1 MGHSRNPWLFPG
13 CSEKI
18 VRILLEP
25 GGANQIQA
33 RECAAGQGR
42 NREHA
47 TTKRADRDRFCRS
60 MKTLN
65 HEWTPMYTNKAETAF
80 GLGSARASRAVCC
93 APPANPPTDL
103 KQKETKLTKVGFL
116 RGLPQIFVPFVIFC
130 NCLFFLCATS
140 FAQSPDNVA
149 EREVQ
154 RRQAAMPQGEAA
166 LARGKSAMKAK
177 NYTLANQEFKTAVG
191 YLPDSVV
198 SGKAHDEAVD
208 GFCKS
213 TVVLAQARI
222 AQGDYAGAEAI
233 LSEVLSNRYNPNC
246 REAQE
251 LYKHLRT
258 PGYFN
263 KTVTPNFI
271 NKVEEVKQLL
281 AEADGFYQSG
291 QYDLAM
297 KRYDQVLALDPYN
310 TAARKGQEKIDH
322 TKYQYGEEAYDETR
336 GRQLW
341 KVEGAWQQPVRK
353 YGVVGPVAGA
363 GAQRD
368 MGGTALVSKKL
379 NSIIIPHIEF
389 RDATIREAI
398 DVLREQAA
406 ENDTGPEGQRGVNI
420 VLRLVPIGQVAPPLM
435 PVLPAAPPTG
445 TGAPGAGGAPPA
457 AVGSPAGAAGTAPG
471 QAGPGA
477 APFVAPVAGPAGGRI
492 TVTLDNIP
500 LGEALRYIATQAGL
514 KVKVEP
520 YAVSIIP
527 LTEQTNDLIT
537 KRYHVPPEFFGGPLD
552 VGYYIGV
559 TTTGGGAQSGN
570 PQPVPVA
577 EKAIEKEAVS
587 FQTSAGTGTG
597 VGATSTSNALQGT
610 ATTRQS
616 LLNDRQLVG
625 RADAITMLQ
634 SMGVSFPPG
643 ASATFWPH
651 SGTLIVRNTQ
661 DNLDFVDALVD
672 QANVSQPKQVEIES
686 KFVEINQNNLKELGF
701 DWLLGP
707 FSLNGKV
714 FGAGGTA
721 GNGVP
726 LLNTKGVSNFPFNDA
741 NGNPIGQD
749 PVTSG
754 NRSGNFAI
762 SANAL
767 DALLMPG
774 LGQVAGVAPGIFGL
788 AGVFTNPQFQVVI
801 RALNQKK
808 GIDLLSAPSVTT
820 KSGQRAIIEV
830 IREFRYP
837 RTYTQPQVPAIAAST
852 TGAVGAVPVVVTP
865 TTPQDWETRNTG
877 VTLEVEPV
885 VGGDATTI
893 DLNLV
898 PQVVEFEGFINY
910 GSPIFAVGVNTAAG
924 ISISNSVLLTPNVI
938 NQPVFSTRKVTT
950 SVSVYDGQT
959 VVLGGLMREDV
970 QKTEDKVPIIGD
982 IPLVGR
988 AFRSNVE
995 QHTKKNLVIF
1005 VTARI
1010 ITPAGL
1016 PLNEEEEEGLLP
1028 PALPEV
1034 PAYKK

>member
-1 MGHSRNPWLFPG
+1 
-13 CSEKI
+13 
-18 VRILLEP
+18 
-25 GGANQIQA
+25 
-33 RECAAGQGR
+33 
-42 NREHA
+42 
-47 TTKRADRDRFCRS
+47 
-60 MKTLN
+60 
-65 HEWTPMYTNKAETAF
+65 
-80 GLGSARASRAVCC
+80 
-93 APPANPPTDL
+93 
-103 KQKETKLTKVGFL
+103 
-116 RGLPQIFVPFVIFC
+116 
-130 NCLFFLCATS
+130 
-140 FAQSPDNVA
+140 
-149 EREVQ
+149 
-154 RRQAAMPQGEAA
+154 
-166 LARGKSAMKAK
+166 
-177 NYTLANQEFKTAVG
+177 
-191 YLPDSVV
+191 
-198 SGKAHDEAVD
+198 
-208 GFCKS
+208 
-213 TVVLAQARI
+213 
-222 AQGDYAGAEAI
+222 
-233 LSEVLSNRYNPNC
+233 
-246 REAQE
+246 
-251 LYKHLRT
+251 
-258 PGYFN
+258 
-263 KTVTPNFI
+263 
-271 NKVEEVKQLL
+271 
-281 AEADGFYQSG
+281 
-291 QYDLAM
+291 
-297 KRYDQVLALDPYN
+297 
-310 TAARKGQEKIDH
+310 
-322 TKYQYGEEAYDETR
+322 
-336 GRQLW
+336 
-341 KVEGAWQQPVRK
+341 
-353 YGVVGPVAGA
+353 
-363 GAQRD
+363 
-368 MGGTALVSKKL
+368 
-379 NSIIIPHIEF
+379 
-389 RDATIREAI
+389 
-398 DVLREQAA
+398 
-406 ENDTGPEGQRGVNI
+406 
-420 VLRLVPIGQVAPPLM
+420 
-435 PVLPAAPPTG
+435 
-445 TGAPGAGGAPPA
+445 
-457 AVGSPAGAAGTAPG
+457 
-471 QAGPGA
+471 
-477 APFVAPVAGPAGGRI
+477 
-492 TVTLDNIP
+492 

-552 VGYYIGV
+552 VGYIIGV
-559 TTTGGGAQSGN
+559 TTTGGSGGQSGVA
-570 PQPVPVA
+570 QPVPVA
-577 EKAIEKEAVS
+577 TNVLEKEAVNY
-587 FQTSAGTGTG
+587 QTTSAAGQSNLQQ
-597 VGATSTSNALQGT
+597 GA

-616 LLNDRQLVG
+616 LVNDRQLVG

-634 SMGVSFPPG
+634 SMGVQFPPG

-651 SGTLIVRNTQ
+651 SGMLIVRNTQ

-672 QANVSQPKQVEIES
+672 QANISQPKQVEIES

-721 GNGVP
+721 GNGAPV
-726 LLNTKGVSNFPFNDA
+726 NAANFPFDA
-741 NGNPIGQD
+741 NGVPIGQD
-749 PVTSG
+749 PVTAG

-774 LGQVAGVAPGIFGL
+774 IGQVAGAAPGIFGL

-808 GIDLLSAPSVTT
+808 GIDLLSAPRVTT
-820 KSGQRAIIEV
+820 KSGQRAIVEV

-837 RTYTQPQVPAIAAST
+837 RTYSAPQVPSIGSST
-852 TGAVGAVPVVVTP
+852 TTTNAVVPVVVTP

-910 GSPIFAVGVNTAAG
+910 GSPINAVGVNTIGGA
-924 ISISNSVLLTPNVI
+924 ITTSVPVELTANVI

-1005 VTARI
+1005 VTAKI
-1010 ITPAGL
+1010 ITPAGV

>member
-1 MGHSRNPWLFPG
+1 
-13 CSEKI
+13 
-18 VRILLEP
+18 
-25 GGANQIQA
+25 
-33 RECAAGQGR
+33 
-42 NREHA
+42 
-47 TTKRADRDRFCRS
+47 
-60 MKTLN
+60 
-65 HEWTPMYTNKAETAF
+65 
-80 GLGSARASRAVCC
+80 
-93 APPANPPTDL
+93 
-103 KQKETKLTKVGFL
+103 
-116 RGLPQIFVPFVIFC
+116 
-130 NCLFFLCATS
+130 
-140 FAQSPDNVA
+140 
-149 EREVQ
+149 
-154 RRQAAMPQGEAA
+154 
-166 LARGKSAMKAK
+166 
-177 NYTLANQEFKTAVG
+177 
-191 YLPDSVV
+191 
-198 SGKAHDEAVD
+198 
-208 GFCKS
+208 
-213 TVVLAQARI
+213 
-222 AQGDYAGAEAI
+222 
-233 LSEVLSNRYNPNC
+233 
-246 REAQE
+246 
-251 LYKHLRT
+251 
-258 PGYFN
+258 
-263 KTVTPNFI
+263 
-271 NKVEEVKQLL
+271 
-281 AEADGFYQSG
+281 
-291 QYDLAM
+291 M

-310 TAARKGQEKIDH
+310 TAARKGQEKIDN

-336 GRQLW
+336 ARHLW

-353 YGVVGPVAGA
+353 YGVAGGPIAIGA
-363 GAQRD
+363 PRD
-368 MGGTALVSKKL
+368 LGGSALVSKKL
-379 NSIIIPHIEF
+379 SSIIIPHIEF
-389 RDATIREAI
+389 RDATIREAV

-406 ENDTGPEGQRGVNI
+406 ENDTGPEAQRGVNI
-420 VLRLVPIGQVAPPLM
+420 VLRLVPIGQIAPPSVPVAPAEGAGSPAAAGG
-435 PVLPAAPPTG
+435 AAPP
-445 TGAPGAGGAPPA
+445 AGGAPAAPA
-457 AVGSPAGAAGTAPG
+457 APGAPARGRPGAPPVVAPVTGPAGA
-471 QAGPGA
+471 
-477 APFVAPVAGPAGGRI
+477 RI

-500 LGEALRYIATQAGL
+500 LGEALRYVAAQAGL

-520 YAVSIIP
+520 YAVSLIP
-527 LTEQTNDLIT
+527 LSEQSNDLIT

-552 VGYYIGV
+552 VGYYIGSNV
-559 TTTGGGAQSGN
+559 TGGGGQTAGATTGVREA
-570 PQPVPVA
+570 PPVA
-577 EKAIEKEAVS
+577 TDVIEKEAVS
-587 FQTSAGTGTG
+587 FQTASGTGTG
-597 VGATSTSNALQGT
+597 AGASSQANLLQGT
-610 ATTRQS
+610 ASTRQT

-625 RADAITMLQ
+625 RADAITMLK

-661 DNLDFVDALVD
+661 DNLDMVDALVD
-672 QANVSQPKQVEIES
+672 QANSSAPKQVSIES

-721 GNGVP
+721 SNGVP
-726 LLNTKGVSNFPFNDA
+726 VDAANFPFNN
-741 NGNPIGQD
+741 NGVPIGQN

-754 NRSGNFAI
+754 NRSGDFAI

-767 DALLMPG
+767 DALLVPG
-774 LGQVAGVAPGIFGL
+774 LGQVAGVAPSMFGL

-830 IREFRYP
+830 IRELRYP
-837 RTYTQPQVPAIAAST
+837 RTYTAPQVPSISST
-852 TGAVGAVPVVVTP
+852 TGTTIGGSAVVPVVVTP

-893 DLNLV
+893 DLNLI

-910 GSPIFAVGVNTAAG
+910 GSPINAVGVNTVAG
-924 ISISNSVLLTPNVI
+924 ISVSQPVELTPNVI

-970 QKTEDKVPIIGD
+970 QKVEDKTPIIGD

-988 AFRSNVE
+988 AFRTNTE

-1028 PALPEV
+1028 PELPEV

>member
-1 MGHSRNPWLFPG
+1 MK
-13 CSEKI
+13 KI
-18 VRILLEP
+18 P
-25 GGANQIQA
+25 QN
-33 RECAAGQGR
+33 
-42 NREHA
+42 
-47 TTKRADRDRFCRS
+47 
-60 MKTLN
+60 
-65 HEWTPMYTNKAETAF
+65 
-80 GLGSARASRAVCC
+80 LG
-93 APPANPPTDL
+93 NL
-103 KQKETKLTKVGFL
+103 KQKETKLTKLGFVSAAS
-116 RGLPQIFVPFVIFC
+116 QILVSFVIFC
-130 NCLFFLCATS
+130 FILTCFFFLSATS
-140 FAQSPDNVA
+140 FAQTPDNVA

-154 RRQAAMPQGEAA
+154 RRQAAMLQGEAA
-166 LARGKSAMKAK
+166 LTRGKSAMKAK
-177 NYTLANQEFKTAVG
+177 NYTLANQEFKTAVAS
-191 YLPDSVV
+191 LPDSVM
-198 SGKAHDEAVD
+198 SGRAHDEAVE
-208 GFCKS
+208 GYCKS
-213 TVVLAQARI
+213 GVVLAEARI

-233 LSEVLSNRYNPNC
+233 LSEILSSRYDPNC

-263 KTVTPNFI
+263 KTITPNFI

-281 AEADGFYQSG
+281 TEADGFYQSG

-310 TAARKGQEKIDH
+310 TAARKGQEKIDN
-322 TKYQYGEEAYDETR
+322 TKYQYGEEAYNETR

-341 KVEGAWQQPVRK
+341 KVEGAWQEPVRK
-353 YGVVGPVAGA
+353 YGAVAGPAAA
-363 GAQRD
+363 GAQREL
-368 MGGTALVSKKL
+368 GGTAQVTRKL
-379 NSIIIPHIEF
+379 NTIIIPHIEF

-420 VLRLVPIGQVAPPLM
+420 VLRLVPLGQVAPPSA
-435 PVLPAAPPTG
+435 PVEPAAAPEGTAPP
-445 TGAPGAGGAPPA
+445 AGGAPAAPGAPPA
-457 AVGSPAGAAGTAPG
+457 TAPVRG
-471 QAGPGA
+471 RPGA
-477 APFVAPVAGPAGGRI
+477 APVPAPPAGPAGARI

-500 LGEALRYIATQAGL
+500 LGEALRYIANQAGL

-520 YAVSIIP
+520 YAVAVIP
-527 LTEQTNDLIT
+527 LTEQSNDLIT

-552 VGYYIGV
+552 VGYYIGSSLSGAGAGGGSSN
-559 TTTGGGAQSGN
+559 TTTGIREAPPVSTDVIEREALSYQTASG
-570 PQPVPVA
+570 VGYG
-577 EKAIEKEAVS
+577 
-587 FQTSAGTGTG
+587 AGTSSAANQ
-597 VGATSTSNALQGT
+597 VQGT
-610 ATTRQS
+610 ATTRQV
-616 LLNDRQLVG
+616 LVNDRQLVG
-625 RADAITMLQ
+625 RADAITMLR
-634 SMGVSFPPG
+634 SMGVAFPPG

-661 DNLDFVDALVD
+661 DNLDMVDALVD
-672 QANVSQPKQVEIES
+672 QANISQPKQVEIES
-686 KFVEINQNNLKELGF
+686 KFVEINQNTLKELGF

-714 FGAGGTA
+714 FGSGGTA
-721 GNGVP
+721 GNGAP
-726 LLNTKGVSNFPFNDA
+726 ITAGNFPFINSNGTVTGGPGTGIPND
-741 NGNPIGQD
+741 GTGGG
-749 PVTSG
+749 PVTAG

-774 LGQVAGVAPGIFGL
+774 LGQVAGAAPGIFGL
-788 AGVFTNPQFQVVI
+788 AGVFTNPQFQVVV

-820 KSGQRAIIEV
+820 KSGQRAIVEV
-830 IREFRYP
+830 IRELRYP
-837 RTYTQPQVPAIAAST
+837 RTYTQPQVPQIGTTTT
-852 TGAVGAVPVVVTP
+852 TGSQVVPVVVTP

-893 DLNLV
+893 DLNLI

-910 GSPIFAVGVNTAAG
+910 GSPINAIGVNTVAG
-924 ISISNSVLLTPNVI
+924 ISISQPVELTPNVI

-970 QKTEDKVPIIGD
+970 QKSEDKVPIIGD

-988 AFRSNVE
+988 AFRTNVE
-995 QHTKKNLVIF
+995 QHTKKNLIMF

-1010 ITPAGL
+1010 VTPAGL

-1028 PALPEV
+1028 PELPEV